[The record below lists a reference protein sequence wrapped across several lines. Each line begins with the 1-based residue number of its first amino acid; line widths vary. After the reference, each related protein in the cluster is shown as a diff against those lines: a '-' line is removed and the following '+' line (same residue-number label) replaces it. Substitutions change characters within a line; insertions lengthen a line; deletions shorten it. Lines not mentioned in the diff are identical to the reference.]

1 MGKTRIVWMVFLG
14 MLSAM
19 APLSTDM
26 YLSALPVMT
35 GAFSVGPS
43 LVQLTL
49 TMTMGG
55 MAIGQLMAGPVSDY
69 AGRRR
74 PLVVG
79 MLLFTLS
86 TVGCVMSEDI
96 FVFLVFRF
104 VQGFTGAFGIVTARA
119 VARDLYEGV
128 ELTKFFS
135 LLMLVN
141 GLAPILAPVI
151 GGQILL
157 WTSWRGVFVLLAVL
171 GVFLTVSSLFCG
183 ETLPKENRIDNMA
196 GSFKNFGVLMDDPY
210 FRGQCLVQFFFFMTF
225 FAYIAGSPFVFQ
237 NIYGISA
244 QAYSFLFGGIGVALS
259 ITGTLPL
266 RLAGRVSDD
275 KVLRWTLWQGI
286 AGSILF
292 AVGCWQ
298 QVSFALLVAALL
310 AVIPLVSVLG
320 AVSFSMAMKSQGKQ
334 AGSASALLGF
344 FSMLAGGLAAPLVGV
359 GGDHDAMPMAF
370 LMLVGSVAAYVSYRL
385 YIAPAHCG

>member
-26 YLSALPVMT
+26 YLPALPVMT

-86 TVGCVMSEDI
+86 TVGCVVSEDI

-119 VARDLYEGV
+119 VARDLYAGV

-196 GSFKNFGVLMDDPY
+196 GSFKNFGLLMGDPY

-244 QAYSFLFGGIGVALS
+244 QAYSFLFGGIGVAVS
-259 ITGTLPL
+259 IAGTLPI

-359 GGDHDAMPMAF
+359 AGDHDAMPMAF

-385 YIAPAHCG
+385 YIAPAHRG

>member
-19 APLSTDM
+19 ASLSTDM
-26 YLSALPVMT
+26 YLPALPVMT

-49 TMTMGG
+49 TMGG

-86 TVGCVMSEDI
+86 TVGCVVSEDM

-171 GVFLTVSSLFCG
+171 GVLLTLSSLFAAKLC
-183 ETLPKENRIDNMA
+183 PKRV
-196 GSFKNFGVLMDDPY
+196 GSIIWRAASK
-210 FRGQCLVQFFFFMTF
+210 
-225 FAYIAGSPFVFQ
+225 
-237 NIYGISA
+237 ISA
-244 QAYSFLFGGIGVALS
+244 
-259 ITGTLPL
+259 
-266 RLAGRVSDD
+266 
-275 KVLRWTLWQGI
+275 
-286 AGSILF
+286 
-292 AVGCWQ
+292 
-298 QVSFALLVAALL
+298 
-310 AVIPLVSVLG
+310 
-320 AVSFSMAMKSQGKQ
+320 FSWATRIF
-334 AGSASALLGF
+334 AGSAWCS
-344 FSMLAGGLAAPLVGV
+344 FS
-359 GGDHDAMPMAF
+359 F
-370 LMLVGSVAAYVSYRL
+370 L
-385 YIAPAHCG
+385 

>member
-26 YLSALPVMT
+26 YLPALPVMT
-35 GAFSVGPS
+35 GAFGVGPS

-86 TVGCVMSEDI
+86 TVGCVVSEDI

-157 WTSWRGVFVLLAVL
+157 WMSWRGVFVLLAVS
-171 GVFLTVSSLFCG
+171 GVLLTLSSFFCG

-196 GSFKNFGVLMDDPY
+196 GSFKNFGVLMGDPY

-244 QAYSFLFGGIGVALS
+244 QAYSFLFGGIGVAVS
-259 ITGTLPL
+259 IAGTLPL
-266 RLAGRVSDD
+266 RLAGRVPDD

-286 AGSILF
+286 GGSILF

-310 AVIPLVSVLG
+310 TVIPLVSVLG

-359 GGDHDAMPMAF
+359 SGDHDAMPMAF
-370 LMLVGSVAAYVSYRL
+370 LMLIGSVAAYVSYRL
-385 YIAPAHCG
+385 YIAPAHRG

>member
-26 YLSALPVMT
+26 YLPALPVMT
-35 GAFSVGPS
+35 GAFGVGPS

-86 TVGCVMSEDI
+86 TVGCVVSEDI
-96 FVFLVFRF
+96 FIFLVFRF

-157 WTSWRGVFVLLAVL
+157 WMSWRGVFVLLAVS
-171 GVFLTVSSLFCG
+171 GVLLTLSSLFCG

-196 GSFKNFGVLMDDPY
+196 GSFKNFGVLMGDPY

-225 FAYIAGSPFVFQ
+225 SLILPDRPLFFKIFTASRRRHTAFSSAESGWQSVLPGLFPCDWRAGCQTIRSCAGPCGRGSEAVFCLSSAAGSKCRSP
-237 NIYGISA
+237 SW
-244 QAYSFLFGGIGVALS
+244 
-259 ITGTLPL
+259 L
-266 RLAGRVSDD
+266 RR
-275 KVLRWTLWQGI
+275 
-286 AGSILF
+286 F
-292 AVGCWQ
+292 
-298 QVSFALLVAALL
+298 
-310 AVIPLVSVLG
+310 
-320 AVSFSMAMKSQGKQ
+320 
-334 AGSASALLGF
+334 
-344 FSMLAGGLAAPLVGV
+344 
-359 GGDHDAMPMAF
+359 
-370 LMLVGSVAAYVSYRL
+370 
-385 YIAPAHCG
+385 